1 LVTDDILSFNL
12 SESFFSGNSNHISHS
27 ATNLEG
33 GSAPETDAEYETVST
48 LTIPQGGS
56 APESDAEYATVSFH
70 MDKKKGQTCNAGSL
84 PNISVAGNSKHGSH
98 SATNLEG

>member
-1 LVTDDILSFNL
+1 MVILVTIPK
-12 SESFFSGNSNHISHS
+12 
-27 ATNLEG
+27 G

-70 MDKKKGQTCNAGSL
+70 MDKRKGQTCNT
-84 PNISVAGNSKHGSH
+84 GNGQCRH
-98 SATNLEG
+98 